1 MKVVDDLSLSEMSEK
16 LRWERGIKGRG
27 TTDEELGKVWWKKIS
42 KSVCNDI
49 KLCFERLG
57 KVLGNWQEH
66 DLLLTYKGAKLVVE
80 LHGRADIVVF
90 SLINCSS
97 DPIPLI
103 VLFEFTIYRDALNVI
118 MDRVIAYATSL
129 YVSYGFLTL
138 PIIAIIKDIDE
149 NIILDGMFI
158 LQNEESLGFSSLLLR
173 KLRRLE
179 KILLD
184 EVRVRKAPE
193 DLCAF
198 CDVDLRK
205 RCLYFK

>member
-1 MKVVDDLSLSEMSEK
+1 MGSEMCIRDS
-16 LRWERGIKGRG
+16 
-27 TTDEELGKVWWKKIS
+27 
-42 KSVCNDI
+42 
-49 KLCFERLG
+49 
-57 KVLGNWQEH
+57 
-66 DLLLTYKGAKLVVE
+66 
-80 LHGRADIVVF
+80 HGRADIVVF